1 MKRIRIQRPRAL
13 RRRNKVLL
21 GLAVVILGLAGI
33 VAYGYVRYVS
43 VVRYTAQDGRVTV
56 STGTVNGL
64 GTVLVTNKGYALYVF
79 PPDRASRVS
88 CTGDCADGWPPLVVP
103 DGDSVAAGDGVRAD
117 LLGTMPAPGGARVVT
132 YHGWPLYT
140 YLGDAG
146 PDTPPGRVRTTTAAT
161 GTSCARPD
169 RSSAASSTRWP
180 TSGVQASAVCWLAA
194 RRGPG

>member
-1 MKRIRIQRPRAL
+1 MKRIRIQKPRTL

-56 STGTVNGL
+56 STGTVSGL

-103 DGDSVAAGDGVRAD
+103 AGDSVAAGDGVRAD
-117 LLGTMPAPGGARVVT
+117 LLGTMPAHGGTRVVT

-140 YLGDAG
+140 YLGDA
-146 PDTPPGRVRTTTAAT
+146 DPGHAA
-161 GTSCARPD
+161 GQGKYDDGGYWYVMRP
-169 RSSAASSTRWP
+169 
-180 TSGVQASAVCWLAA
+180 SGQIV
-194 RRGPG
+194 GG

>member
-1 MKRIRIQRPRAL
+1 MKRIRIQKPRTL

-56 STGTVNGL
+56 STGTVSGL

-88 CTGDCADGWPPLVVP
+88 CATRPPLVVP
-103 DGDSVAAGDGVRAD
+103 PGTVAGDGVARLLGDDARAWRHACHLSRLAAVHRRLRRRLASAGRARGDGVRA
-117 LLGTMPAPGGARVVT
+117 
-132 YHGWPLYT
+132 
-140 YLGDAG
+140 
-146 PDTPPGRVRTTTAAT
+146 
-161 GTSCARPD
+161 
-169 RSSAASSTRWP
+169 
-180 TSGVQASAVCWLAA
+180 
-194 RRGPG
+194 